1 MWFSDALAEEVKLVR
16 ISAEKPR
23 EMKSKYHTNLVK
35 NTSFADSLPLLVIG
49 SASYDALEER
59 LNEPVDRL
67 RFRPNIIV
75 KSAVPFMEDTWVE
88 IKIGEVH
95 LFGAKPCARC
105 SLVNVD
111 PFSGKSDK
119 RTLKALAS
127 FRTINHKVYFG
138 QQFVPISLGS
148 IQVGSTIELIEA
160 KDAIY

>member
-1 MWFSDALAEEVKLVR
+1 
-16 ISAEKPR
+16 
-23 EMKSKYHTNLVK
+23 
-35 NTSFADSLPLLVIG
+35 
-49 SASYDALEER
+49 
-59 LNEPVDRL
+59 
-67 RFRPNIIV
+67 V

-111 PFSGKSDK
+111 PLSGKSDK

-127 FRTINHKVYFG
+127 FRSINHKVYFG